1 MARGG
6 FGHVGRF
13 SDQGNRFFCFR
24 WGSAGADGALFR
36 GTGIWAMSTER
47 NIDEEAVFTAARAI
61 AEADQRAAYLQQA
74 CAGDAALL
82 QRLEALLQVQA
93 RERSVLEEAAA
104 SLQLTLDVPSIVE
117 GPGTM
122 IGRYKLL
129 EKIGE
134 GGMAVV
140 YMAEQQHPVR
150 RRVALKII
158 KLGMDTKQVVGRFEA
173 ERQALA
179 LMDHP
184 NIAHVFDGGATE
196 TGRPYFVMELVRG
209 VAISE
214 YCDKNRLSTRERLE
228 LFVQVCNAVQHAHQK
243 GIIHRDL
250 KPSNVMVTLHD
261 GRPVP
266 KVIDFGIAKAI
277 NQRLTEHT
285 LFTRYSQMI
294 GTPEYMSPEQAEMSG
309 LDIDTRT
316 DIYSLGVLLYELLT
330 GTTPFPGETLRSAG
344 YAEMQR
350 IIRET
355 DPLKPSTRIRTLG
368 QTLPD
373 VAQFRRTTP
382 EALRKLVKGDLD
394 WIVMKTL
401 EKDRTLRYETAHAL
415 AEDIERHLRH
425 EPIQAG
431 SPSTVYRMQKFL
443 RRHRARL
450 ATLSAATV
458 VVAGLL
464 LAGITYARLHAQR
477 TRDSHQKTLAMVE
490 DRLSRGEYESA
501 LREVKPILTSRFVGP
516 KARLLQ
522 ARVLL
527 ELQGPDV
534 GVKQLQG
541 LVKER
546 AEIAANAHFLLAWI
560 YLEAAP
566 NDPRM
571 KTKAQYHLQRGEKLM
586 PRTAEAFLLRAMTA
600 QTVRETLGWLDNAL
614 EIDPTHY
621 GARRARALAYCAL
634 GEYRRMETEA
644 STMIGGQPGNPA
656 GHLLRAIARREL
668 ALASPDA
675 QMLDDAL
682 ADHDY
687 AVGLTAPHD
696 KRQVELYDQ
705 RRQTLVRMG
714 RYGPALADT
723 EACIRLQPEEP
734 TYHFNLFCLLTAL
747 GKYPEAQAVSD
758 KICGVGEESRLQ
770 FNLSAARYVFDSLS
784 AGRSWYP
791 RDNVPQG
798 TAFDA
803 MHRAAEEYRQLAALG
818 RRIVAE
824 GFHPTWSPDGTQLAY
839 SRGVLGASGL
849 EILDLR
855 TGKTRL
861 LTIPGKDPAWSPD
874 GRFIA
879 YVRDRQVLS
888 LADLTTVR
896 EGTHRPFDQEE
907 VWIARVDGTEPPRF
921 LARGGWPNW
930 NRDATRIYYQS
941 PAENKVFCVT
951 VDANHQQQREI
962 FTCVDMFPV
971 VSPDE
976 KYIAVMTNDGV
987 LQVTDLT
994 TKSVVARWP
1003 WPRYGEQLFPH
1014 WSADARYLSIGCYWG
1029 AGLWIYDLEKKEASK
1044 VIDGSFAWCSWPNA
1058 DRRRMAL
1065 DKVYAQWHH
1074 EIWMIDRPVDPPP
1087 AVRESQSPSGM

>member
-1 MARGG
+1 M
-6 FGHVGRF
+6 
-13 SDQGNRFFCFR
+13 SD
-24 WGSAGADGALFR
+24 
-36 GTGIWAMSTER
+36 ER
-47 NIDEEAVFTAARAI
+47 NIDEEAVFTAALAI
-61 AEADQRAAYLQQA
+61 AEADQRSAYLQQA
-74 CAGDAALL
+74 CGGDAALL
-82 QRLEALLQVQA
+82 HRLEALLQVHA
-93 RERSVLEEAAA
+93 REHSVLEEAAS
-104 SLQLTLDVPSIVE
+104 SLQLTLDAPSVVE
-117 GPGTM
+117 GPGTT

-140 YMAEQQHPVR
+140 HMAEQQHPVR

-158 KLGMDTKQVVGRFEA
+158 KLGMDTKQVVARFEA

-266 KVIDFGIAKAI
+266 KVIDFGIAKAV

-330 GTTPFPGETLRSAG
+330 GTTPFPGETLRNAG

-401 EKDRTLRYETAHAL
+401 EKDRTQRYETAHAL

-431 SPSTVYRMQKFL
+431 SPSTIYRVQKFL
-443 RRHRARL
+443 RRHRARI
-450 ATLSAATV
+450 ATLSAAAL

-464 LAGITYARLHAQR
+464 FAGITYARLHAQR

-501 LREVKPILTSRFVGP
+501 LSEVKPLLTSRFVGP
-516 KARLLQ
+516 KARLLH

-541 LVKER
+541 LLKER
-546 AEIAANAHFLLAWI
+546 AEIAANAHFLLAWV

-566 NDPRM
+566 NDLRM
-571 KTKAQYHLQRGEKLM
+571 KTKAEYHLTRGEKLM
-586 PRTAEAFLLRAMTA
+586 PKTAEAFLLRAMTA
-600 QTVRETLGWLDNAL
+600 QTVRETIGWLDNAL

-644 STMIGGQPGNPA
+644 STMIGSQPANPS
-656 GHLLRAIARREL
+656 GYLLRAIARRQM
-668 ALASPDA
+668 ALTQNGP
-675 QMLDDAL
+675 QMLDEAL
-682 ADHDY
+682 ADHDR
-687 AVGLTAPHD
+687 AAGLTNPYD
-696 KRQVELYDQ
+696 KRLVELCDQ
-705 RRQTLVRMG
+705 RRQTLMQMG
-714 RYGPALADT
+714 RYEPALADAQT
-723 EACIRLQPEEP
+723 CVRLQPDEL
-734 TYHFNLFCLLTAL
+734 THQLNLFCLLTAL
-747 GKYPEAQAVSD
+747 GRYPEAQAVSD
-758 KICGVGEESRLQ
+758 KISGIDENSRLE
-770 FNLSAARYVFDSLS
+770 FNLSAARHVFDSLS
-784 AGRSWYP
+784 AGRAWHP
-791 RDNVPQG
+791 RESVPQG

-803 MHRAAEEYRQLAALG
+803 MHQATEEYRQLAAIS
-818 RRIVAE
+818 RRVVPE
-824 GFHPTWSPDGTQLAY
+824 GFHPSWSPDGTQLAY
-839 SRGVLGASGL
+839 SRGVLGASGI
-849 EILDLR
+849 EILDLQ

-874 GRFIA
+874 GHSIA

-888 LADLTTVR
+888 LTDLTTGR
-896 EGTHRPFDQEE
+896 EGAHRPYDQEE
-907 VWIARVDGTEPPRF
+907 VWIARVDGAQPPRF
-921 LARGGWPNW
+921 LAQGGWPNW
-930 NRDATRIYYQS
+930 SRDSARIYYHS
-941 PAENKVFCVT
+941 RTESKVFSVR
-951 VDANHQQQREI
+951 VDPNHQQQREI
-962 FTCVDMFPV
+962 CACKDMFPV
-971 VSPDE
+971 ISPDE
-976 KYIAVMTNDGV
+976 KYLAVMTDDFA
-987 LQVTDLT
+987 LQVTDLA
-994 TKSVVARWP
+994 SGAVVARWSG
-1003 WPRYGEQLFPH
+1003 PREQIFLH
-1014 WSADARYLSIGCYWG
+1014 WSADGRYLSVGSYWG
-1029 AGLWIYDLEKKEASK
+1029 GGLWIYDIQKKEASK
-1044 VIDGSFAWCSWPNA
+1044 LVDGPFAWCSWPNA
-1058 DRRRMAL
+1058 DRRRMAIER
-1065 DKVYAQWHH
+1065 DYAQWHH
-1074 EIWMIDRPVDPPP
+1074 EIWITNEP
-1087 AVRESQSPSGM
+1087 ADTAPALPARQSTPGT